1 MGIKIDKG
9 TTKSL
14 RIGGICAVV
23 GLVLGIVGTLFVSNY
38 NPPDSIGERAS
49 VVFGRIVSQ
58 NELVSVSQDYN
69 ITDKQ
74 EDANSFFGLFDIPFT
89 NNSFW
94 YRYAGTIKAGVNLQ
108 TAELETSGNTL
119 TVTLDP
125 AYIISNTP
133 DMEKSGVLEENNNAL
148 NPIHV
153 EDVDA
158 FQQWCVEESE
168 TQTVEGG
175 LLDEAQTEAEARL
188 TQLFTAA
195 LGDDVTVQFVW
206 REAPAE
212 NAES

>member
-1 MGIKIDKG
+1 MGIKVDRG
-9 TTKSL
+9 TAKS
-14 RIGGICAVV
+14 IKVGGICVV
-23 GLVLGIVGTLFVSNY
+23 IGLVLGIVGTLFVSNY
-38 NPPDSIGERAS
+38 NPPDNIGDQAS

-74 EDANSFFGLFDIPFT
+74 EDASSFFGLFDIPLT

-108 TAELETSGNTL
+108 TAELQTSGNTL
-119 TVTLDP
+119 TITLDP

-133 DMEKSGVLEENNNAL
+133 DMEKSGVLEENNSAF
-148 NPIHV
+148 NPIDV
-153 EDVDA
+153 GDVDA
-158 FQQWCVEESE
+158 FQQWCREESE
-168 TQTVEGG
+168 VQAVEGG
-175 LLDEAQTEAEARL
+175 LLDDAQAEAEDRL

-212 NAES
+212 GEAA